1 MAARPYAQVTT
12 GMSDWL
18 AWAVDDWAP
27 AANAGYSGLNIPRE
41 LTDPT
46 LRRGLVLHSSEGYW
60 SRTYRPSDTMKA
72 RGNSWAVS
80 IMQGG
85 AVYRHRLRPTWV
97 NWHAGGPA
105 QNVGTDGIE
114 MEGKEPW
121 TEAQKASLVRVLK
134 ETRAWFGWPPYA
146 VAAATNKTQEGIRQ
160 ALLARPHGSL
170 WEHRWF
176 DHCDDPCPLTGG
188 VAQGYGLCGDT
199 GRIEQ

>member
-1 MAARPYAQVTT
+1 MSGMAARPYAQVTT

-18 AWAVDDWAP
+18 AGAFAAP
-27 AANAGYSGLNIPRE
+27 APPANAGYSGLNIPRE

-85 AVYRHRLRPTWV
+85 AVYRHRLRATWV

-121 TEAQKASLVRVLK
+121 TEAQKARLVRVLK
-134 ETRAWFGWPPYA
+134 ETRAWFGWAPYA
-146 VAAATNKTQEGIRQ
+146 GGGRTHKTQGGIR
-160 ALLARPHGSL
+160 
-170 WEHRWF
+170 
-176 DHCDDPCPLTGG
+176 
-188 VAQGYGLCGDT
+188 
-199 GRIEQ
+199 